1 MGDDLSASPKGVQ
14 SFLLTRCGKGI
25 FTISYIV
32 LKNRYERNG
41 NVSYLS
47 PKMAI
52 IEKFYDRGTFPAY
65 NRTTFYQNRF
75 TIREK

>member
-32 LKNRYERNG
+32 LNNR
-41 NVSYLS
+41 
-47 PKMAI
+47 
-52 IEKFYDRGTFPAY
+52 
-65 NRTTFYQNRF
+65 
-75 TIREK
+75 